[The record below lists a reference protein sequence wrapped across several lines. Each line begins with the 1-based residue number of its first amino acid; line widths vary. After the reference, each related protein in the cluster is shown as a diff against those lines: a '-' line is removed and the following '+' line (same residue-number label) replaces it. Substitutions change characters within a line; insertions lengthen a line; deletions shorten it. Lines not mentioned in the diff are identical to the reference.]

1 MIEPLLSDDALL
13 ADIEAAQSEPEALHV
28 WWLGQSGFL
37 LQHGGKH
44 ILLDPYL
51 SDTLTAKYAH
61 TDKPHVRMTR
71 SPIAPERLG
80 FVDIVTASHAHTD
93 HLDPNTLGPLVEAN
107 PSLLMV
113 APEAARALTRERTGL
128 SREQI
133 VGMDDGSTAEM
144 AGVRFT
150 GVASAHEELET
161 DQEGHHKYLGY
172 IIEFGPWRIY
182 HSGDTLLYPGLVEK
196 LRPHRVHLAF
206 LPINGRV
213 PARGVAGNLDG
224 PEAAR
229 LAHDIGAGQVVPCHY
244 EMFTFNTAS
253 PDLFMA
259 EAERLGQ
266 PYRVL
271 RVGERLT
278 LK

>member
-1 MIEPLLSDDALL
+1 MIEPILSDDSLL
-13 ADIEAAQSEPEALHV
+13 ADIEAAKSQPEALHV

-37 LQHGGKH
+37 LQHRGKH
-44 ILLDPYL
+44 VLLDSYL
-51 SDTLTAKYAH
+51 SDSLTSKYADS
-61 TDKPHVRMTR
+61 DKPHDRMTR
-71 SPIAPERLG
+71 IPVAPERLG
-80 FVDIVTASHAHTD
+80 FVDIVTSSHAHTD
-93 HLDPNTLGPLVEAN
+93 HLDPGTLGPLVATN

-113 APEAARALTRERTGL
+113 VPEAARAVARERTGL

-133 VGMDDGSTAEM
+133 VGMDEGATAEM

-150 GVASAHEELET
+150 GVASAHEELQT
-161 DQEGHHKYLGY
+161 DTDGHHKYLGY
-172 IIEFGPWRIY
+172 VIEFGPWRIY
-182 HSGDTLLYPGLVEK
+182 HSGDTLLYQGLAEK
-196 LRPHRVHLAF
+196 LRPHQVHLAL

-229 LAHDIGAGQVVPCHY
+229 LAHAIGAGLVVPCHY

-253 PDLFMA
+253 PDLFVA

-278 LK
+278 LE